1 MRAEEYRAMF
11 DLEDRLWW
19 YTGMRAITA
28 AILDSRLRGKHGLNI
43 LDVGCGTGYSLAWLK
58 KRFIT
63 NNAFGVDYSPE
74 ASPFWR
80 ERAIETSV
88 LASATNLPFPS
99 NHFDLIT
106 CFDVIYQFDV
116 PDAHAAIK
124 EVYRCLKPEGLLF
137 IREPAYDWMRGSH
150 DEAVATR
157 HRFTQ
162 SELKR
167 ELSARGFAIE
177 RASYANTLLFGA
189 AALHRFLSRIKGET
203 SSDVRPAPAW
213 INRSFSTIL
222 NLEARWLR
230 RMSFP
235 FGLSVIVLAKK
246 QRPMLVAPR

>member
-28 AILDSRLRGKHGLNI
+28 SILDPYLSGKHRLNI

-58 KRFIT
+58 EKFT
-63 NNAFGVDYSPE
+63 TENAFGIDYSTE

-80 ERAIETSV
+80 EHSIETSV

-99 NHFDLIT
+99 NYFNLIT
-106 CFDVIYQFDV
+106 CFDVIYQFDTEGAR
-116 PDAHAAIK
+116 DAITEMH
-124 EVYRCLKPEGLLF
+124 RCLKPEGLLF

-157 HRFTQ
+157 HRFTRG
-162 SELKR
+162 ELRR

-189 AALHRFLSRIKGET
+189 AALHRFLSRVKGET
-203 SSDVRPAPAW
+203 SSDVRPAPDW
-213 INRSFSTIL
+213 MNRSFSAVL
-222 NLEARWLR
+222 NLEALWLR

-246 QRPMLVAPR
+246 